1 MIVSFKL
8 LGFCIAVGAVYLIIF
23 NLIWNRFEKI
33 VPTLKGFPK
42 EQIEERNSAW
52 FVSNFI
58 IEFIFFVLLPAII
71 YGWFYTVLPFSGLRG
86 GVSVGLYLFLFGII
100 PVTTII
106 MFRIKIPAVYF
117 LFLLVGMFF
126 KVMGAMA
133 IIGYLYSL

>member
-8 LGFCIAVGAVYLIIF
+8 LGFCIAVGAVYLIVF
-23 NLIWNRFEKI
+23 NLIWNRFEKF

-42 EQIEERNSAW
+42 DLVEERNSAW

-86 GVSVGLYLFLFGII
+86 GISVGLYLFLFGII
-100 PVTTII
+100 PVATII

>member
-8 LGFCIAVGAVYLIIF
+8 LGFCIVVGAVYLIAI
-23 NLIWNRFEKI
+23 NLIWNKLEKF
-33 VPTLKGFPK
+33 VPTLKGFPRDLV
-42 EQIEERNSAW
+42 EDRNPAW

-86 GVSVGLYLFLFGII
+86 GISVGLYLFLFGII
-100 PVTTII
+100 PVATII

-117 LFLLVGMFF
+117 LYLLVGTFF
-126 KVMGAMA
+126 KVIGLMA

>member
-8 LGFCIAVGAVYLIIF
+8 LGFCIVVGAVYLIILNF
-23 NLIWNRFEKI
+23 VWNRLEKFI
-33 VPTLKGFPK
+33 PTLKGFPK
-42 EQIEERNSAW
+42 ELIEEKNTAW

-117 LFLLVGMFF
+117 LYLLVGMFF
-126 KVMGAMA
+126 KVMGSMA

>member
-8 LGFCIAVGAVYLIIF
+8 LGYCFAIGAVYLIIMNF
-23 NLIWNRFEKI
+23 IWNRLEKYI
-33 VPTLKGFPK
+33 PVMRGFPK
-42 EQIEERNSAW
+42 DLVEQKNPAW

-86 GVSVGLYLFLFGII
+86 GLSVGLYLFLFGIV
-100 PVTTII
+100 PVATII
-106 MFRIKIPAVYF
+106 MFRIKIPALYF
-117 LFLLVGMFF
+117 LYLLVGLFF
-126 KVMGAMA
+126 KVMGAMI

>member
-8 LGFCIAVGAVYLIIF
+8 LGFCVVIGAVYLILLNF
-23 NLIWNRFEKI
+23 IWNRLEKY
-33 VPTLKGFPK
+33 VPVLKGFPQ
-42 EQIEERNSAW
+42 EQIEDRTLAW

-58 IEFIFFVLLPAII
+58 IEFIFFVLLPAIV
-71 YGWFYTVLPFSGLRG
+71 YGWFYTIMPFSGLRG
-86 GVSVGLYLFLFGII
+86 GLSVGLYLFLFGIV

-126 KVMGAMA
+126 KVIGAMA

>member
-1 MIVSFKL
+1 MIVSFTL
-8 LGFCIAVGAVYLIIF
+8 LGYCIAAGAVYLIVF
-23 NLIWNRFEKI
+23 NLIWNKLEQF
-33 VPTLKGFPK
+33 VPTMQGFPK
-42 EQIEERNSAW
+42 NLIEEKTPAW

-86 GVSVGLYLFLFGII
+86 GISVGLYLFLFGII
-100 PVTTII
+100 PIATVI

-117 LFLLVGMFF
+117 LYLLVGMFF
-126 KVMGAMA
+126 KVMGSMV

>member
-1 MIVSFKL
+1 MSFKL
-8 LGFCIAVGAVYLIIF
+8 LGVCILAGAVYLIIL
-23 NLIWNRFEKI
+23 NIAWNRLEKI

-42 EQIEERNSAW
+42 EHIEERNSAW
-52 FVSNFI
+52 FISNFI

-71 YGWFYTVLPFSGLRG
+71 YGWFYTILPFSGLRG
-86 GVSVGLYLFLFGII
+86 GLSVGLYLFLFGII

-117 LFLLVGMFF
+117 LYLLVGLFF
-126 KVMGAMA
+126 KVMGSMV

>member
-8 LGFCIAVGAVYLIIF
+8 LGYCIVVGAVYLIAI
-23 NLIWNRFEKI
+23 NLIWNKLEKF
-33 VPTLKGFPK
+33 VPTLKDFPK
-42 EQIEERNSAW
+42 DLVEEKNPAW
-52 FVSNFI
+52 FVSNFV

-86 GVSVGLYLFLFGII
+86 GISVGLYLFLFGII
-100 PVTTII
+100 PVATII

-117 LFLLVGMFF
+117 LYLLVGMFF
-126 KVMGAMA
+126 KVIVSMV